1 MSENFP
7 ILIDVEEHHV
17 GKVLRMLDV
26 MPGVVTIHLKMNRGG
41 QSGPIPHGQPK
52 LIQPAKRGR
61 PLGSTGRS
69 DDTTPS
75 KIILHALS
83 KGSMHYKIIMIA
95 LTQNGYAG
103 SSVYTYLQILRDKKL
118 IKRVAAGTYRL
129 TERGERAVATP
140 SSSQRGPLPLQ
151 AIANSVANRSR
162 DLRGKIL
169 AEISSREKISHEDLK
184 TFIVQN
190 GFAMNNLYTKVP
202 KMKEDGLLRRDGD
215 NYELTDMGRKLLEQ
229 RSTAQK
235 AVNNGDRG

>member
-61 PLGSTGRS
+61 PFGSSTA
-69 DDTTPS
+69 DDTAPA
-75 KIILHALS
+75 KVILQALS
-83 KGSMHYKIIMIA
+83 KGSMHYKILVMAIMK
-95 LTQNGYAG
+95 NGYAAT
-103 SSVYTYLQILRDKKL
+103 SIYKYLRILRDKKM

-129 TERGERAVATP
+129 TERGERAVAIP
-140 SSSQRGPLPLQ
+140 SSNQRGPLPLQ
-151 AIANSVANRSR
+151 AIANSVANRGR

-202 KMKEDGLLRRDGD
+202 KMKEDGLLRRNGD
-215 NYELTDMGRKLLEQ
+215 NYELTDMGRKLIEQ
-229 RSTAQK
+229 RSTAQE
-235 AVNNGDRG
+235 ATSNGDKG